1 MAKYFLMEI
10 LKKQNSH
17 PILYTQTQTSIYC
30 GKGKQKQEAKYEKFG
45 ENVTQ
50 GN

>member
-10 LKKQNSH
+10 LKKQN

-45 ENVTQ
+45 QNVTQ